1 MQWLKLGV
9 RDAVIVAL
17 TVAVWLFTDGRPE
30 TITPWWLSA
39 LAGLLLGVTGFL
51 LHEWGHLLGA
61 HLSGGRAVPARS
73 LRSIFLFA
81 FDVQR
86 STPRQFL
93 AMSYGGY
100 IASVLG
106 LGAVVSLVS
115 LDRLSGQVALAFTGF
130 GLLVTAVLEIPPPVR
145 VLRGRDLPTGFAY
158 VGTPSPRDASPP
170 SS

>member
-30 TITPWWLSA
+30 AVTPWWLSVI
-39 LAGLLLGVTGFL
+39 AGLLLGVTGFL

-61 HLSGGRAVPARS
+61 RISGGRALPARS
-73 LRSIFLFA
+73 LRSVFLFA

-86 STPRQFL
+86 SSPRQFL

-106 LGAVVSLVS
+106 LGVVLALVS
-115 LDRLSGQVALAFTGF
+115 LDRLSGQVALGFTGF
-130 GLLVTAVLEIPPPVR
+130 GLLVTAVLEIPTTVR
-145 VLRGRDLPTGFAY
+145 VLRGRDLPAGFAY
-158 VGTPSPRDASPP
+158 VGTPPPRDAGTPAP
-170 SS
+170 